1 LDEAKIE
8 DLPWILDEGDLEPK
22 NMIFGWVEVVEKFLR
37 NGRGR
42 KIRKFVV
49 LQEHFSFDLFSFVFF
64 SFSFV

>member
-37 NGRGR
+37 NGKGR
-42 KIRKFVV
+42 KIRK
-49 LQEHFSFDLFSFVFF
+49 L
-64 SFSFV
+64 